1 VKPFVVGAIG
11 ELVIAGITLVL
22 VLGADRIYHL

>member
-11 ELVIAGITLVL
+11 ELAIAGITLVL